1 MRGAALAVKAA
12 IDPADSR
19 EGSQEPGDV
28 PAGVERAE
36 NAGEQMRA
44 RRTPPSGPSLKLLA
58 ITAAAAMLPGLA
70 A

>member
-36 NAGEQMRA
+36 NAGEQMGA
-44 RRTPPSGPSLKLLA
+44 RRRRPIRLSLELLA
-58 ITAAAAMLPGLA
+58 LVDAMLPGSVA
-70 A
+70 